1 MNRRIIG
8 FLVCLLLII
17 TALPTI
23 SSDKIE
29 SMEKIKDNQPLIRF
43 IVFSLFIGNIKNLS
57 NVIYK
62 GVLCYKF
69 EIVYIKIYSLTFG
82 SLVPIFSFDHI
93 WDRNDFYIEKAK
105 FKGII
110 NKCFIFGIE
119 YLIIDYP

>member
-29 SMEKIKDNQPLIRF
+29 STEKIKDKQPLIRF

-57 NVIYK
+57 KVIDK

-69 EIVYIKIYSLTFG
+69 DIVNVKIYSLTFG
-82 SLVPIFSFDHI
+82 SLVPIFSWDHI
-93 WDRNDFYIEKAK
+93 WDRNDFYIEKGK

-110 NKCFIFGIE
+110 NKCFIFGIN